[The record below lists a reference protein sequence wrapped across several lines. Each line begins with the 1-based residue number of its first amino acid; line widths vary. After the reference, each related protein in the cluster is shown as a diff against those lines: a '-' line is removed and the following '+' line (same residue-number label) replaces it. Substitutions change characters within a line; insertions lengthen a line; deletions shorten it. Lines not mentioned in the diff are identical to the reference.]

1 MGLLGNIWTG
11 IQEWSGAVPQRNDF
25 AYTNPTVSQSRTQQA
40 LKTVSQLS
48 GSTPPAPAGNTRAAA
63 PDPYAKW
70 GGQANYN
77 SLIGAFNTQK
87 DNIYGTARDA
97 ANNAAIG
104 LNSSILDLVDAL
116 KRGQTS
122 IDNQAV
128 QNELAKKQGTNSVLG
143 MVGRGIRSG
152 GVMLGNKNAASSS
165 GAEAIAKAYGDIGR
179 RELSNV
185 GNQYAQGMDQVAQSQ
200 ADLEMQRASGV
211 RKIGENKTM
220 IVNSIVADARNKL
233 AALDGQI
240 AGASLPNRINI
251 EAEKEAV
258 KAQALQQLQQYDQQL
273 SSQTGAIKASSAE
286 QRRGRAAEL
295 ANAGTAPENA
305 FDFTPQ
311 VPTQFQDSGPFASPL
326 PIFLANRSKRQ
337 Q

>member
-1 MGLLGNIWTG
+1 MAPIGATNQLALLAKPLNQPTAGAPSNVLGGAAVMANRSNMPGTAPSGTAATG
-11 IQEWSGAVPQRNDF
+11 AAV
-25 AYTNPTVSQSRTQQA
+25 
-40 LKTVSQLS
+40 
-48 GSTPPAPAGNTRAAA
+48 AA
-63 PDPYAKW
+63 PDPYAQW
-70 GGQANYN
+70 GGRAAYTNMVNAY
-77 SLIGAFNTQK
+77 NTQK

-97 ANNAAIG
+97 VGNAAIG
-104 LNSSILDLVDAL
+104 INSSILDLVDAL
-116 KRGQTS
+116 KRGQGQ

-128 QNELAKKQGTNSVLG
+128 QNELAKKQGTRGVLG
-143 MVGRGIRSG
+143 MVGRGIQSG

-165 GAEAIAKAYGDIGR
+165 GAEGIARAYGDIGR

-220 IVNSIVADARNKL
+220 VVNNIVAEARNKL

-251 EAEKEAV
+251 EAEKEAI
-258 KAQALQQLQQYDQQL
+258 KAQALQQLQQYDQML
-273 SSQTGAIKASSAE
+273 ASQTGAIQASSADA
-286 QRRGRAAEL
+286 RRAKATEL
-295 ANAGTAPENA
+295 ANAGTAPANA
-305 FDFTPQ
+305 FDFSTQTPAE
-311 VPTQFQDSGPFASPL
+311 FQNTGPFSSGLPL
-326 PIFLANRSKRQ
+326 FLANRSKRQ